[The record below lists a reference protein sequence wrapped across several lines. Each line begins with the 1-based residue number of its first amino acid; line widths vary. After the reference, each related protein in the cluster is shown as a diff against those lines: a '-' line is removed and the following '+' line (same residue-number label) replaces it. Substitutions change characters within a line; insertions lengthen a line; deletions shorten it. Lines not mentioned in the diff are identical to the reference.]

1 MKTTLV
7 WFLTAATLGIAAG
20 AALGYWEARPWTM
33 SNGSKPALAATE
45 PAAKGDDAP
54 PSNAAQAVIDETTF
68 DFDKMESGTKQQHTF
83 EIKNGGKS
91 PLDLEFVS
99 HTCKCTTVELNGQDV
114 EPGAGATV
122 KPGES
127 AKVMLEWAAKVPPG
141 PFRHGATFRTNDPAR
156 DRLELMVEGDIV
168 DSTTLSPSVLNF
180 GSVNIGTDGVAE
192 MLVTT
197 ALESE
202 VKVESTEVVDAKL
215 AEQIDVKVEEVA
227 KAELPQGAEAA
238 ARVVA
243 TFKPKGAIGPFVG
256 SLKMKTNLKRAP
268 SIEVPIYGSVKG
280 DISIFGAGWN
290 EPSGVLRLAPTT
302 SAEGS
307 TTRLSI
313 SIRGEHAKA
322 TTLKIA
328 SVKPE
333 ELKATLGDPKAIR
346 DNLVQTPLI
355 VEIPKGTRPMVM
367 MGEDQGGE
375 GEIILSTTHPET
387 SEVRLRVAFT
397 VKP

>member
-7 WFLTAATLGIAAG
+7 WFLTAATLGVATG

-33 SNGSKPALAATE
+33 PNSSKPAAPAAAE
-45 PAAKGDDAP
+45 PAAKADAP
-54 PSNAAQAVIDETTF
+54 PSNSAQAVIEETTF
-68 DFDKMESGTKQQHTF
+68 DFDKMESGTTQQHTF

-168 DSTTLSPSVLNF
+168 DSTTLSPSVLSF
-180 GSVNIGTDGVAE
+180 GSVSVGADGTAE
-192 MLVTT
+192 MLVTSS
-197 ALESE
+197 LEPE
-202 VKVESTEVVDAKL
+202 VKIESTEVVDEKL
-215 AEQIDVKVEEVA
+215 AELIDVRVEDVP
-227 KAELPQGAEAA
+227 KAELPKDAEAA
-238 ARVVA
+238 ARVIA
-243 TFKPKGAIGPFVG
+243 TFKPKGTIGPFGG

-302 SAEGS
+302 SAEGL
-307 TTRLSI
+307 TTRLSV
-313 SIRGEHAKA
+313 SIRGDHAKA
-322 TTLKIA
+322 TELKVE

-333 ELKATLGDPKAIR
+333 ELKATLGDPKVIR

-355 VEIPKGTRPMVM
+355 VEIPKGTRPVVM

-375 GEIILSTTHPET
+375 GEIVLSTTHPDT
-387 SEVRLRVAFT
+387 SEVRMKVTFT

>member
-33 SNGSKPALAATE
+33 SSGSKPAPVATE
-45 PAAKGDDAP
+45 PAAKGDAP
-54 PSNAAQAVIDETTF
+54 PANTAQAVIDETTF
-68 DFDKMESGTKQQHTF
+68 NFDKMESGTTQNHTF
-83 EIKNGGKS
+83 EIKNDGKS

-99 HTCKCTTVELNGQDV
+99 HTCKCTTVELNGEKV

-122 KPGES
+122 SPGAS

-180 GSVNIGTDGVAE
+180 GSVSIGTDGTAE
-192 MLVTT
+192 MLVTSS
-197 ALESE
+197 LESE
-202 VKVESTEVVDAKL
+202 VKIESTEVVDEKL
-215 AEQIDVKVEEVA
+215 AEQVDVQIEDVP
-227 KAELPQGAEAA
+227 KAELPKDAEAA

-243 TFKPKGAIGPFVG
+243 TFKPKGTIGPFVG

-280 DISIFGAGWN
+280 DISIFGTGWN
-290 EPSGVLRLAPTT
+290 EPSGVLRLPATA

-307 TTRLSI
+307 TTRLSV
-313 SIRGEHAKA
+313 SIRGEHAKT
-322 TTLKIA
+322 TTLKVE

-333 ELKATLGDPKAIR
+333 ELKVTLGDPKVIR

-355 VEIPKGTRPMVM
+355 VEIPKGTRPVVM

-375 GEIILSTTHPET
+375 GEIVLSTTHPET
-387 SEVRLRVAFT
+387 SEVRLRVTFT